1 MTTYDYRN
9 HGYLELDYQYDEL
22 SNEERRRLN
31 EAIKEIR
38 QQTQQEAEEQA
49 RKWLYEAVVP
59 ILKNYAEASESML
72 LIEDKG
78 SAVIASL
85 VNDVGFNML
94 DTKKRLKMVLGLAD
108 HAEIMRDEKGVRMEL
123 TYSWD
128 GMK

>member
-31 EAIKEIR
+31 EAMKEIR

-59 ILKNYAEASESML
+59 ILKNYAEASEFML

-78 SAVIASL
+78 GAVIASL

>member
-31 EAIKEIR
+31 EAMKEIR

-85 VNDVGFNML
+85 VNDV
-94 DTKKRLKMVLGLAD
+94 
-108 HAEIMRDEKGVRMEL
+108 
-123 TYSWD
+123 
-128 GMK
+128 

>member
-59 ILKNYAEASESML
+59 ILKNYAEASEFML

-78 SAVIASL
+78 GAVIASL

-108 HAEIMRDEKGVRMEL
+108 HAEIRRDEEGVRMEL